1 MCTIYRRGKA
11 KVPKEAFN
19 KEVPT
24 NISMSSLQRR
34 SLGVSSSIKTKSES
48 SAATDEVV
56 VCSGLANSFLPFRHG
71 ELITIFGAVVKPT
84 LDELSALWLSCS
96 WIYNALAVRQGDSS
110 FFCSDFTQI
119 GLSFKY
125 INKVS
130 DEVCKPYDVLTLA
143 QRADHFKLQLI
154 GFNGLA
160 HIQWVKEVKSI
171 VFISSQAKEATS
183 SMEEAQ
189 LVVGF
194 CTKSFSKEAQV
205 SLKRIATLAIRV
217 RSLIDPTAK
226 ILAPM
231 IG

>member
-1 MCTIYRRGKA
+1 MTWGFSDLFSGFR
-11 KVPKEAFN
+11 VQ
-19 KEVPT
+19 V
-24 NISMSSLQRR
+24 QRSGNLSR
-34 SLGVSSSIKTKSES
+34 LLWRMVRFG
-48 SAATDEVV
+48 
-56 VCSGLANSFLPFRHG
+56 SGLVFNDRHG

-96 WIYNALAVRQGDSS
+96 WICDALAVRISQKSQENSQKRASTDTGIRRVQKEAKDSKPKPEKS
-110 FFCSDFTQI
+110 SLSQI
-119 GLSFKY
+119 QSK
-125 INKVS
+125 
-130 DEVCKPYDVLTLA
+130 
-143 QRADHFKLQLI
+143 
-154 GFNGLA
+154 
-160 HIQWVKEVKSI
+160 VKEVKSI